1 MTDENIRIPCD
12 LHTHSSLSFDADD
25 APEEMIKRAIALGMD
40 FYALTD
46 HVEVNK
52 FTDPEYNCD
61 KTVSGA
67 AAALPALREKYAD
80 RIGFIYGVELGQPL
94 HDLALT
100 EKILAENDYDYIIGS
115 CHMIRGYDDF
125 YFLDYAKN
133 DPVFLLDVYFEELLE
148 MAEWNGFDILAHLT
162 YPLRYITERDGVSVD
177 MTRYDDV
184 IDEIF
189 RTIIANGKG
198 IEINSSG
205 VKKSGIMHPGIR
217 YIKRYR
223 ELGGTVLSIG
233 SDAHC
238 TENLGGGIPEAARAA
253 KEAGFDEI
261 TCFRKRKQHRV
272 KI

>member
-1 MTDENIRIPCD
+1 MKSISFD
-12 LHTHSSLSFDADD
+12 LHTHSSLSFDAND
-25 APEEMIKRAIALGMD
+25 APEAMIKRAAELGMS

-46 HVEVNK
+46 HIEINK
-52 FTDPEYNCD
+52 FTDEEYRCD
-61 KTVSGA
+61 KTVKGA
-67 AAALPALREKYAD
+67 AELLPALRGKFAD
-80 RIGFIYGVELGQPL
+80 KINFIYGAELGQPL
-94 HDLALT
+94 HDLKLT
-100 EKILAENDYDYIIGS
+100 EKILTENEYDFIIGS

-125 YFLDYAKN
+125 YFLDYKKN
-133 DPVFLLDVYFEELLE
+133 SPEFLLDVYFEELLE

-162 YPLRYITERDGVSVD
+162 YPLRYITERDGISVD

-189 RTIIANGKG
+189 KTVIANGKG

-205 VKKSGIMHPGIR
+205 VKKSGALHPSVT

-223 ELGGTVLSIG
+223 ELGGKILSLG

-238 TENLGGGIPEAARAA
+238 CADIGAGIAEAARAA
-253 KEAGFDEI
+253 REAGFDEI
-261 TCFRKRKQHRV
+261 TCFLKRKPITI